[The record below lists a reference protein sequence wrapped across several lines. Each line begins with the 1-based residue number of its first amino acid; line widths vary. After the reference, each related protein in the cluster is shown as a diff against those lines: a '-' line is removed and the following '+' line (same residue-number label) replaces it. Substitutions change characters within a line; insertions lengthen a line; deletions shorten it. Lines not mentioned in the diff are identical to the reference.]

1 MTVKELKSILSRLP
15 EEAELNFVT
24 ILEDGKTSQVDD
36 ISFEIAAAN
45 DDNTSFYLYS
55 EEAIDLMDFE
65 TVDEYLKGEN

>member
-24 ILEDGKTSQVDD
+24 ILDDGKTSQVDD

-45 DDNTSFYLYS
+45 DDNTCFYLYS
-55 EEAIDLMDFE
+55 QEAIDLMDFE